1 MKKITTMFLI
11 LMLLLVGGCRYA
23 ATEVP
28 NDSVKKTHAPKIIA
42 TTVASTEIM
51 DQLDLPL
58 IGVPTTTKELP
69 SRYQKVVAVG
79 SPMGPDLELM
89 RTLQPDLILST
100 KTLEADLAEGLTN
113 ANLKTKFLDFRSI
126 AKMEKEISALG
137 NEFDRKQQAT
147 TLNQSIEKQIKD
159 VQKKY
164 EGKEQPT
171 VLILMG
177 IPGSY
182 LVVAENAYLGDLVKR
197 AGGKNII
204 EGQKQEYLA
213 SNTEFLQQANPDII
227 IRAAHGMP
235 KEVVEMFDAE
245 FKKNDI
251 WQHFNAVKNK
261 RVYDLDENLFGMT
274 ASLNAPEALAQL
286 AEILY
291 EK

>member
-11 LMLLLVGGCRYA
+11 LMLLLVGGCGYA
-23 ATEVP
+23 ATEPP
-28 NDSVKKTHAPKIIA
+28 NDAAKKTHTPKIIA

-69 SRYQKVVAVG
+69 SRYQKVEAVG

-126 AKMEKEISALG
+126 AKMEQEISALG
-137 NEFDRKQQAT
+137 NEFDRKQQAK

-182 LVVAENAYLGDLVKR
+182 LVVTENAYLGDLVKR